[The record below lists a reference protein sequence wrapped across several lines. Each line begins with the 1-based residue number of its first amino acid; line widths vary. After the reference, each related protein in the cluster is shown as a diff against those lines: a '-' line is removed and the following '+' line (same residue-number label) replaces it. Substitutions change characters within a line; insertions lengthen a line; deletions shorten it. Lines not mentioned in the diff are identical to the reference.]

1 MHIPGVF
8 PERLFHSGAHGT
20 GEFHIFRLWR
30 LRPSGPTV
38 PVVGLHTH
46 ELLVRVPCATRTEGA
61 SAILDRRERENA
73 PAVGHNHAANTARPG
88 GTPQVLAKRV
98 GTERINRRHPQ
109 RRPGNICGPGTKN
122 LPYATKGGR
131 GSRPENR
138 GRSSEHP

>member
-46 ELLVRVPCATRTEGA
+46 ELLVRVPCATRTEGGVR
-61 SAILDRRERENA
+61 SLS
-73 PAVGHNHAANTARPG
+73 G
-88 GTPQVLAKRV
+88 GSEKRV
-98 GTERINRRHPQ
+98 GTERISRPHPQ
-109 RRPGNICGPGTKN
+109 RRPGETLMPDKKN
-122 LPYATKGGR
+122 STEAEQR
-131 GSRPENR
+131 ARCSRP
-138 GRSSEHP
+138 